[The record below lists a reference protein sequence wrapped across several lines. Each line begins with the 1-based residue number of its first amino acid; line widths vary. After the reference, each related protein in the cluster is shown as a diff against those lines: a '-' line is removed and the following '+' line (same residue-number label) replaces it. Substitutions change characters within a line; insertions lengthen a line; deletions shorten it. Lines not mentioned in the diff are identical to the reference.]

1 MLITDSQKSPDIPR
15 NRLLIELQEKVKNIQ
30 VLTKFGNCCKFDLCV
45 WHYTSA
51 FYFVY
56 ICVEE
61 KIKVL
66 INCNCRNSS
75 KNSIMMRP

>member
-30 VLTKFGNCCKFDLCV
+30 VLTKFGNCCKFDLSV

-51 FYFVY
+51 FYLGGSKLN
-56 ICVEE
+56 ICVHM
-61 KIKVL
+61 
-66 INCNCRNSS
+66 CGR
-75 KNSIMMRP
+75 KN